1 MTATSIRFLRRG
13 RVVELTDVRPMDT
26 VLDYLRLEERACG
39 TKEGC
44 AEGDCGACTIA
55 LGTLKEGRIRY
66 EAVNSCIQLMG
77 HVDGKEIIAVDDIAE
92 REGNL
97 HPVQDA
103 MVRYHGSQC
112 GFCTP
117 GFIMSL
123 FTLYH
128 SGHVPGRA
136 DVNDWLAGNLCRC
149 TGYRPIVDAALSCCR
164 GEAAD
169 TYAAAAPDTLAAL
182 KSLQRDEDVFI
193 GDDKNFL
200 SLPVSVDSLAELY
213 AKHPDAVLVAG
224 ATDVGLW
231 ITKQLHELPKIIFLH
246 RAGLDRIAESDEEL
260 TIGACA
266 TYADAEHALSILD
279 PDLRELTRRLGSKQV
294 RAAGTIG
301 GNIANGSPIGDM
313 PPALIALGATLDLR
327 RGMARRSIPLEDYFI
342 AYGKQDR
349 TAGEF
354 VTGIRIPKLKP
365 SMAFRCYKISKR
377 FDQDISA
384 LMGAFCFEMADGTIA
399 GARIA
404 FGGMAGIP
412 KRAKRTETAV
422 TGLRL
427 DDEPALLAALPALAE
442 DYQPIDDH
450 RASAAYRMATA
461 RALLQKAIR
470 EVISNTTRHSRL
482 VGFREIDIG
491 RVA

>member
-1 MTATSIRFLRRG
+1 MAANSIRFLRQG

-26 VLDYLRLEERACG
+26 VLDYLRLKERACG

-55 LGTLKEGRIRY
+55 LGTVKQGKIRY

-77 HVDGKEIIAVDDIAE
+77 HVDGREIVAVDDLAQ

-128 SGHVPGRA
+128 SGHVPVRA

-149 TGYRPIVDAALSCCR
+149 TGYRPITDAALSCCR
-164 GEAAD
+164 GEPAD
-169 TYAAAAPDTLAAL
+169 SYASAAPDTLAAL
-182 KSLQRDEDVFI
+182 ESLQRNEDVFI
-193 GDDKNFL
+193 GDEQSFL
-200 SLPVSVDSLAELY
+200 AIPASVDSLAELY
-213 AKHPDAVLVAG
+213 ANHPDAVLVAG

-231 ITKQLHELPKIIFLH
+231 ITKQLRDLPKLIFLH
-246 RAGLDRIAESDEEL
+246 RAGLDRIVDSDETL
-260 TIGACA
+260 AIGACA
-266 TYADAEHALSILD
+266 TYADAEPQLSNLD
-279 PDLRELTRRLGSKQV
+279 PDLRELLRRLGSKQV

-313 PPALIALGATLDLR
+313 PPALIVLGSTLDLR
-327 RGMARRSIPLEDYFI
+327 RGTACRSIPLEDYFI

-349 TAGEF
+349 APGEF

-384 LMGAFCFEMADGTIA
+384 LMGAFCFDLAGGRIA
-399 GARIA
+399 GAKIA

-412 KRAKRTETAV
+412 KRARRTEAAI

-427 DDEPALLAALPALAE
+427 DDERALLAALPALAE

-470 EVISNTTRHSRL
+470 EVISNTTRNSRV
-482 VGFREIDIG
+482 VGVREIDIG

>member
-1 MTATSIRFLRRG
+1 MTVHSIRFLRQG
-13 RVVELTDVRPMDT
+13 RVVELADVRPMDT

-55 LGTLKEGRIRY
+55 LGTLKDGRIRY

-77 HVDGKEIIAVDDIAE
+77 HVDGKEIVAVDDLAQ

-97 HPVQDA
+97 HPVQEA

-164 GEAAD
+164 GEPAD
-169 TYAAAAPDTLAAL
+169 SYAAAAPNILAAL
-182 KSLQRDEDVFI
+182 KSLQRDEDVYI
-193 GDDKNFL
+193 GDDQSFL
-200 SLPVSVDSLAELY
+200 SIPASIDSLAELY
-213 AKHPDAVLVAG
+213 ARHQDAVLVAG

-231 ITKQLHELPKIIFLH
+231 ITKQLRELPKIIFLH
-246 RAGLDRIAESDEEL
+246 RAGLDRISEAEEAL
-260 TIGACA
+260 TIGACV
-266 TYADAEHALSILD
+266 TYADAERELASLD

-301 GNIANGSPIGDM
+301 GNIANGSLIGDM

-327 RGMARRSIPLEDYFI
+327 RGTARRSMPLEDYFL

-349 TAGEF
+349 APGEF
-354 VTGIRIPKLKP
+354 LTGIRIPKLKP

-384 LMGAFCFEMADGTIA
+384 LMGAFCFEMANGTIT

-404 FGGMAGIP
+404 FGGMAGTP
-412 KRAKRTETAV
+412 RRAKRTEAAL

-427 DDEPALLAALPALAE
+427 DDERAMLAVLPSLAE

-470 EVISNTTRHSRL
+470 EVISNTTRHSRV
-482 VGFREIDIG
+482 VGFRETDIG

>member
-1 MTATSIRFLRRG
+1 
-13 RVVELTDVRPMDT
+13 

-55 LGTLKEGRIRY
+55 LGTLKHGQIRY

-77 HVDGKEIIAVDDIAE
+77 QIDGKEIVAVDDLAQ

-97 HPVQDA
+97 HPVQEA

-117 GFIMSL
+117 GFVMSL

-128 SGHVPGRA
+128 SGHVPVRA

-149 TGYRPIVDAALSCCR
+149 TGYRPIIDAALSCCR
-164 GEAAD
+164 GEPDDSYASAASE
-169 TYAAAAPDTLAAL
+169 TLATL
-182 KSLQRDEDVFI
+182 ESLQRHEDIFI
-193 GDDKNFL
+193 GDEKSFL
-200 SLPVSVDSLAELY
+200 SLPASVESLAELY
-213 AKHPDAVLVAG
+213 AHHPDAVLVAG

-231 ITKQLHELPKIIFLH
+231 ITKQLRELPKIIFLH
-246 RAGLDRIAESDEEL
+246 RAGLDRIVESGEAL

-266 TYADAEHALSILD
+266 TYADAEPQLSSLD
-279 PDLRELTRRLGSKQV
+279 PDLRELLRRLGSKQV

-313 PPALIALGATLDLR
+313 PPALIVLAATLDLR
-327 RGMARRSIPLEDYFI
+327 RGTGHRSIPLEDYFI

-349 TAGEF
+349 APGEF
-354 VTGIRIPKLKP
+354 ITGIRIPKLKP

-384 LMGAFCFEMADGTIA
+384 LMGAFCFDLAGGTIA

-412 KRAKRTETAV
+412 KRARRTEAAI

-427 DDEPALLAALPALAE
+427 DDERGLRAALQALAE

-470 EVISNTTRHSRL
+470 EVISNTSRDSRV
-482 VGFREIDIG
+482 VGFREFDIG

>member
-1 MTATSIRFLRRG
+1 MAAHSIRFLRQG

-26 VLDYLRLEERACG
+26 VLDYLRLKERACG

-55 LGTLKEGRIRY
+55 LGTLKHGRIHY

-77 HVDGKEIIAVDDIAE
+77 QVDGKEIVAVDDLAQ

-97 HPVQDA
+97 HPVQEA

-117 GFIMSL
+117 GFVMSL

-128 SGHVPGRA
+128 SGHVPART

-164 GEAAD
+164 AEPADSYSSAASE
-169 TYAAAAPDTLAAL
+169 TLAAL
-182 KSLQRDEDVFI
+182 ESLQHHEDVFI
-193 GDDKNFL
+193 GDDKSFL
-200 SLPVSVDSLAELY
+200 SLPASVDSLAELY
-213 AKHPDAVLVAG
+213 ASHPDAVLVAG

-231 ITKQLHELPKIIFLH
+231 ITKQLRELPKIIFLH
-246 RAGLDRIAESDEEL
+246 RAGLDHIAASDEAL

-266 TYADAEHALSILD
+266 TYADAEPQLSSLD
-279 PDLRELTRRLGSKQV
+279 PDLRELLRRLGSKQV

-313 PPALIALGATLDLR
+313 PPALIVLGATIDLR
-327 RGMARRSIPLEDYFI
+327 RGKAHRSIPLEDYFI

-349 TAGEF
+349 APGEF

-365 SMAFRCYKISKR
+365 SIAFRCYKISKR

-384 LMGAFCFEMADGTIA
+384 LIGAFCFDLAGDTIV
-399 GARIA
+399 GAKIA

-412 KRAKRTETAV
+412 KRARRTEAAI
-422 TGLRL
+422 TGLGL
-427 DDEPALLAALPALAE
+427 GDERGLRVALPALAE

-470 EVISNTTRHSRL
+470 EVISNTSRTSRV
-482 VGFREIDIG
+482 VGVREIDIG

>member
-77 HVDGKEIIAVDDIAE
+77 HVDGKEIVAVDDLAE

-164 GEAAD
+164 GEPAD
-169 TYAAAAPDTLAAL
+169 SYAAAASDTLAAL

-200 SLPVSVDSLAELY
+200 SLPASVDSLAELY
-213 AKHPDAVLVAG
+213 AEHPDAVLVAG

-231 ITKQLHELPKIIFLH
+231 ITKQLRELPKIIFLH
-246 RAGLDRIAESDEEL
+246 RAGLDRITDEGEAL
-260 TIGACA
+260 TIGAGT
-266 TYADAEHALSILD
+266 TYADAEHMLSSLD
-279 PDLRELTRRLGSKQV
+279 PDLGELTRRLGSKQV
-294 RAAGTIG
+294 RAAGTSG
-301 GNIANGSPIGDM
+301 ATRANVSPIGQV
-313 PPALIALGATLDLR
+313 PPALLPLGATSNLGLGTPR
-327 RGMARRSIPLEDYFI
+327 R
-342 AYGKQDR
+342 
-349 TAGEF
+349 
-354 VTGIRIPKLKP
+354 RI
-365 SMAFRCYKISKR
+365 
-377 FDQDISA
+377 
-384 LMGAFCFEMADGTIA
+384 
-399 GARIA
+399 
-404 FGGMAGIP
+404 
-412 KRAKRTETAV
+412 
-422 TGLRL
+422 
-427 DDEPALLAALPALAE
+427 
-442 DYQPIDDH
+442 
-450 RASAAYRMATA
+450 
-461 RALLQKAIR
+461 
-470 EVISNTTRHSRL
+470 
-482 VGFREIDIG
+482 
-491 RVA
+491 